1 MNSIKQKVDL
11 CVKDG
16 KRKRERERERE
27 RDDDEEGKEKE
38 AAFIDT
44 TGSNDPSQRA
54 YNDFGYTERS
64 GH

>member
-1 MNSIKQKVDL
+1 MER
-11 CVKDG
+11 G
-16 KRKRERERERE
+16 RERKRERERERE